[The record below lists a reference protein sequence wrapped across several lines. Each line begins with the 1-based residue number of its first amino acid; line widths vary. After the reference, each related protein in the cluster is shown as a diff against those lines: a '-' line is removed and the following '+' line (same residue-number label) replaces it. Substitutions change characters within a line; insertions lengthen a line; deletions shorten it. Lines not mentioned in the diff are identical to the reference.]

1 MSILYLGLL
10 LMFLLIKNKTT
21 GMLIMSFVFG
31 TTLALEYVV
40 SLTNFTSLVNP
51 MPFPAPYNEGYP
63 SKEFPLG

>member
-1 MSILYLGLL
+1 
-10 LMFLLIKNKTT
+10 MFLLIKNKTT

-31 TTLALEYVV
+31 TTLALEYVI